1 MLNVVP
7 TAIEAVKI
15 ITPKSFSDA
24 RGLFSE
30 TYHQNRF
37 FENGVTLNFVQDN
50 QVASKEAGTIR
61 GLHFQIPPTAQ
72 HKLLRVLRGSVLDVA
87 VDLRR
92 ASPTFGKWVAETLS
106 AENGKQILVPAG
118 FAHGYCTLEPDTL
131 VLYKVTDYWSPKDER
146 GLAWDDPDLA
156 IDWQVPREKAL
167 LAEKDTRWPNLSALP
182 AYFD

>member
-24 RGLFSE
+24 RGVFSE
-30 TYHQNRF
+30 TYNQNRF
-37 FENGVTLNFVQDN
+37 FENGITLNFVQDN

-72 HKLLRVLRGSVLDVA
+72 GKLLRVLSGSVLDVA

-92 ASPTFGKWVAETLS
+92 SSPTFGKWVAETLS

-156 IDWQVPREKAL
+156 IDWPVPRERAL
-167 LAEKDTRWPNLSALP
+167 LADKDARWPKLSALS

>member
-15 ITPKSFSDA
+15 ITPKSFGDS
-24 RGLFSE
+24 RGVFSE
-30 TYHQNRF
+30 TYNQNRF
-37 FENGVTLNFVQDN
+37 FENGVALNFVQDN
-50 QVASKEAGTIR
+50 QASSKEAGTIR

-72 HKLLRVLRGSVLDVA
+72 AKLLRVLSGSVLDVA

-92 ASPTFGKWVAETLS
+92 SSPTFGKWVAETLS

-118 FAHGYCTLEPDTL
+118 FAHGYCTLEPDTV

-156 IDWQVPREKAL
+156 IDWPVPREKAL
-167 LAEKDTRWPNLSALP
+167 LAEKDTRWSKLSALP
-182 AYFD
+182 PFFD